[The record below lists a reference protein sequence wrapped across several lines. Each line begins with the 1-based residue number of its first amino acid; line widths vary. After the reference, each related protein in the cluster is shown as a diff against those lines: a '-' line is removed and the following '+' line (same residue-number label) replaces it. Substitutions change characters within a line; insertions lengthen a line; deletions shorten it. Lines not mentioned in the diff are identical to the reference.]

1 MQALRRENVV
11 GRRIVDVIVSVPD
24 KPVTMSDMS
33 YSPGYLRLDSGVL
46 FFLGQP
52 TEPALHASD
61 EAALTSVTRDTKYER
76 EFRSLLGQEIEDVV
90 LMIDD
95 GSLCVITKEAVIT
108 EVPAQFWVRP
118 CIYKRAD
125 FTYKTEPYWKE

>member
-1 MQALRRENVV
+1 MRALQRDDVI

-24 KPVTMSDMS
+24 KPVTMSTMS
-33 YSPGYLRLDSGVL
+33 YSPGYLRLDSGIL
-46 FFLGQP
+46 FYLGQP
-52 TEPALHASD
+52 TAPELHASD
-61 EAALTSVTRDTKYER
+61 EAALTSVMRDAKYEW
-76 EFRSLLGQEIEDVV
+76 EFCSLLKQEIEDVV

-95 GSLCVITKEAVIT
+95 GSLCVVTKDAVIT

-125 FTYKTEPYWKE
+125 FTYKTEPYWKQ

>member
-1 MQALRRENVV
+1 MGALQRDDVI

-24 KPVTMSDMS
+24 KPVTMSSMS
-33 YSPGYLRLDSGVL
+33 YSPSYLRLDSGVL
-46 FFLGQP
+46 FYLGQP

-61 EAALTSVTRDTKYER
+61 EVALTSVTRDAKYER
-76 EFRSLLGQEIEDVV
+76 EFRSLLKQQIEDVV

-95 GSLCVITKEAVIT
+95 GSLCVVTKDAVIT

-125 FTYKTEPYWKE
+125 FTYKTEPYWKQ